1 MIYNFDFR
9 KSLGQNFLIDDSIVD
24 NIANAIDY
32 KENNMII
39 EIGPGSGNL
48 TKKLLKKADFVLL
61 YEIDTRLKKIL
72 SRELLEF
79 NNYDI
84 IWDDFLYRDVKED
97 LKKYNYKNIYIVA
110 NLPYYITTPIVSK
123 FVMETIPAN
132 EIVIMIQKE
141 VAERLSAPV
150 GTKEYGQI
158 TVLLNYHFNIEKI
171 IDVDRKAFYP
181 TPNVDS
187 AVIKMIRKDNL
198 EDLTSF
204 EHFDKLV
211 KDSFQFKRKT
221 IKNNL
226 INKYVLGD
234 TNKTFYEINTLKH
247 KHHLVCTSCK
257 KIFPLE
263 NCPLSKYESELE
275 DNLDFE
281 ITGHKLEIY
290 GICKECRKH

>member
-1 MIYNFDFR
+1 MLESSL
-9 KSLGQNFLIDDSIVD
+9 KSKGDCIIIVPLTALLTQVKQDLSILAKKEKINVKLITHH
-24 NIANAIDY
+24 
-32 KENNMII
+32 
-39 EIGPGSGNL
+39 EIKRSN
-48 TKKLLKKADFVLL
+48 
-61 YEIDTRLKKIL
+61 
-72 SRELLEF
+72 
-79 NNYDI
+79 
-84 IWDDFLYRDVKED
+84 
-97 LKKYNYKNIYIVA
+97 NYKNIYIVA

-187 AVIKMIRKDNL
+187 AVIKMIRKDSL

-226 INKYVLGD
+226 INKY
-234 TNKTFYEINTLKH
+234 
-247 KHHLVCTSCK
+247 
-257 KIFPLE
+257 
-263 NCPLSKYESELE
+263 
-275 DNLDFE
+275 NLDIVSKVLEKYGYDLSMRSEKIPYYVFVE
-281 ITGHKLEIY
+281 ISNELLK
-290 GICKECRKH
+290 

>member
-9 KSLGQNFLIDDSIVD
+9 KSLGQNFLIDDNIVD

-32 KENNMII
+32 KENNMVI

-79 NNYDI
+79 NNYNI

-158 TVLLNYHFNIEKI
+158 TVLLNYYFNI
-171 IDVDRKAFYP
+171 Y
-181 TPNVDS
+181 
-187 AVIKMIRKDNL
+187 
-198 EDLTSF
+198 
-204 EHFDKLV
+204 
-211 KDSFQFKRKT
+211 
-221 IKNNL
+221 
-226 INKYVLGD
+226 
-234 TNKTFYEINTLKH
+234 
-247 KHHLVCTSCK
+247 
-257 KIFPLE
+257 
-263 NCPLSKYESELE
+263 
-275 DNLDFE
+275 
-281 ITGHKLEIY
+281 
-290 GICKECRKH
+290 

>member
-1 MIYNFDFR
+1 M
-9 KSLGQNFLIDDSIVD
+9 
-24 NIANAIDY
+24 
-32 KENNMII
+32 
-39 EIGPGSGNL
+39 
-48 TKKLLKKADFVLL
+48 LKKADFVLL

-158 TVLLNYHFNIEKI
+158 TVLLNYYFNIEKI

-226 INKYVLGD
+226 
-234 TNKTFYEINTLKH
+234 
-247 KHHLVCTSCK
+247 
-257 KIFPLE
+257 
-263 NCPLSKYESELE
+263 
-275 DNLDFE
+275 
-281 ITGHKLEIY
+281 
-290 GICKECRKH
+290 

>member
-1 MIYNFDFR
+1 MYNFDF
-9 KSLGQNFLIDDSIVD
+9 KKTLGQNFLKDD
-24 NIANAIDY
+24 NIVNKIVNATEY
-32 KENNMII
+32 KKNNLVI
-39 EIGPGSGNL
+39 EIGPGAGSL
-48 TKKLLKKADFVLL
+48 TKKLLPKVDKAIL
-61 YEIDTRLKKIL
+61 YEIDTRLERIL
-72 SRELLEF
+72 NKELAEYD
-79 NNYDI
+79 NYTI
-84 IWDDFLYRDVKED
+84 IFDDFLNRNVNDD
-97 LKKYNYKNIYIVA
+97 LSNYCFDNLYIVA

-171 IDVDRKAFYP
+171 IDVDRKSFYP

-226 INKYVLGD
+226 INKY
-234 TNKTFYEINTLKH
+234 
-247 KHHLVCTSCK
+247 
-257 KIFPLE
+257 
-263 NCPLSKYESELE
+263 
-275 DNLDFE
+275 NLDIVSKVLEKYGYDLSMRSEKIPYYVFVE
-281 ITGHKLEIY
+281 ISNELLK
-290 GICKECRKH
+290 